1 MRMKNLCNQIL
12 FDELLM
18 YVDYKSRL
26 EVYKNIYKNMYEE
39 LFNIHS
45 PTFQLT
51 GMHDLKSKEKFRL
64 NIIHKLDVYVEE
76 MNRIKANMEW
86 IEAMLKLHIFRKDE
100 KDIMNDMI
108 IEGLSYK
115 EIASKYAYNE
125 KYIYRRVEHILS
137 KMNQYLMKYNYIP
150 NRKEVVNDTKTT

>member
-1 MRMKNLCNQIL
+1 
-12 FDELLM
+12 
-18 YVDYKSRL
+18 
-26 EVYKNIYKNMYEE
+26 
-39 LFNIHS
+39 
-45 PTFQLT
+45 
-51 GMHDLKSKEKFRL
+51 
-64 NIIHKLDVYVEE
+64 
-76 MNRIKANMEW
+76 MEW